1 MFKLFSLI
9 YYKKP
14 QKTKNRNQ
22 LEKHEELCEN
32 HDYNDVEM
40 PNEGKMLKYNHGETG
55 WPAIFEMKIQ
65 EQFMNISRTYQ
76 FFSRT
81 RRWKY
86 NNNRFEGVF
95 FKKAQSHN

>member
-9 YYKKP
+9 YYKKS
-14 QKTKNRNQ
+14 QKTKHRNQ

-40 PNEGKMLKYNHGETG
+40 PNEDKILKYNHGETG
-55 WPAIFEMKIQ
+55 WPAIFAKK
-65 EQFMNISRTYQ
+65 QFMNISRTYQ
-76 FFSRT
+76 YFSRT

-86 NNNRFEGVF
+86 YNNRFEGVF